1 MEVTRTAAIAIDI
14 MVATR
19 VVLLLPIS
27 PLDILIIKNSYIV
40 NPFIVGST
48 FVEPKTAVMMAVGL
62 SVKKNLVKDL
72 IMLVVN

>member
-27 PLDILIIKNSYIV
+27 PLDILIINS
-40 NPFIVGST
+40 FIVGST